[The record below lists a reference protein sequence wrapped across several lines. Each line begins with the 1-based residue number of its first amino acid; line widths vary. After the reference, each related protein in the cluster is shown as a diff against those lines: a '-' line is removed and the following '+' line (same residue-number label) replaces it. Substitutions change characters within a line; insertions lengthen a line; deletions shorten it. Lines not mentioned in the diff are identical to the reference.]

1 MKSNYHFRILYPLLW
16 FIICWICVEYIPV
29 RGSDFEHFIFTLLSF
44 VSYFLCIY
52 NWYRSG
58 NRIVSLYSFFVVY
71 SAFSSIGQS
80 LLYVLGVSDDFLFI
94 YSAHFINDIIKML
107 KYVTLAI
114 AALNLGTCIY
124 VFKRGNNISSIEQS
138 KSIVQS
144 INIQHT
150 KQELVKFLFYL
161 SSSYML
167 FIAFRMLSM
176 RQTMGYED
184 FYYEGKGALLG
195 FFGTL
200 LNYINI
206 GLCIYYIC
214 ISRLRKWIYCYV
226 IFLIVVYMIT
236 GARSQAVPYVCI
248 LLVTMPITNPKLFR
262 KKYAPLWIFIS
273 LFFMFT
279 VNLVQLNRTSTLG
292 AGSIIQPDKLMLG
305 LYGSVSEMGL
315 SERPALFTMNALEN
329 GSQPNYQTIAAS
341 VIQAVVPFSN
351 TTSFVEENQIA
362 LTKWVTDYAGIE
374 DFGLGYSFIAETF
387 MNYGWFGWFFCI
399 FWGYF
404 ISYAEITAYKR
415 MSKGNYLYSI
425 FLLVFL
431 CIMVFWARGKFQS
444 CINFL
449 RYAMIFGVI
458 YGIIKSSKK
467 RAIWLR

>member
-1 MKSNYHFRILYPLLW
+1 M
-16 FIICWICVEYIPV
+16 CVEFIPV
-29 RGSDFEHFIFTLLSF
+29 RGSEFEHFLFTLLSIL
-44 VSYFLCIY
+44 SYFLCIY
-52 NWYRSG
+52 NWYSSG
-58 NRIVSLYSFFVVY
+58 NKIVSLYTFFVVY

-80 LLYVLGVSDDFLFI
+80 FLYILGTPDNFLFI
-94 YSAHFINDIIKML
+94 YSAHSFHDIIRML
-107 KYVTLAI
+107 KYVSLAI

-124 VFKRGNNISSIEQS
+124 VYKQGNYISNIELS
-138 KSIVQS
+138 KSIIRNS
-144 INIQHT
+144 KTFLRKNNF
-150 KQELVKFLFYL
+150 VKFLFYA
-161 SSSYML
+161 SSFYMI

-176 RQTMGYED
+176 RQTMDYEE
-184 FYYEGKGALLG
+184 FYYEGRGALLG

-236 GARSQAVPYVCI
+236 GARSQAVPYVGI

-262 KKYAPLWIFIS
+262 KKYAPLWIFLS
-273 LFFMFT
+273 LFFMFA
-279 VNLVQLNRTSTLG
+279 VNLVQLNRTSSLS
-292 AGSIIQPDKLMLG
+292 AGGMIQPDKLMLG
-305 LYGSVSEMGL
+305 LYGSISEMGL
-315 SERPALFTMNALEN
+315 SERPAIFTMNALEN
-329 GSQPNYQTIAAS
+329 SSQPHYQTIAAS
-341 VIQAVVPFSN
+341 VIQAVVPFSK
-351 TTSFVEENQIA
+351 TSSSFVEENQIA
-362 LTKWVTDYAGIE
+362 LTTWITDYAGIE
-374 DFGLGYSFIAETF
+374 DCGLGYSFVAETF
-387 MNYGWFGWFFCI
+387 MNYGWFGWVFCI

-458 YGIIKSSKK
+458 YGIIKSSNK